1 MCVCVSVWECGGGKK
16 DKPDHIPWRDR
27 LRLISNALY
36 ERELSALS
44 DLPVSPLL
52 CLHLSLLFIFIFFF
66 PLTSTH
72 PSSTIPCISFIWL
85 SASFLR
91 IYQDFTLNCFLF
103 SFSLFLCLCTC
114 WGHSW
119 WNWNSCLTAKT
130 GALTRDFLTE
140 IKSFGLRLGDRVAIL
155 TQKDELIINKLG
167 WTVISNKTEHLFV
180 MMSTFFISGFLTQL
194 PNSVCDTIPHLFFQ
208 WWSACRPT
216 KSCCSFRN

>member
-1 MCVCVSVWECGGGKK
+1 MGGKK
-16 DKPDHIPWRDR
+16 DKPHHIPWRDR

-103 SFSLFLCLCTC
+103 FLALSLSLYM
-114 WGHSW
+114 
-119 WNWNSCLTAKT
+119 
-130 GALTRDFLTE
+130 
-140 IKSFGLRLGDRVAIL
+140 LRA
-155 TQKDELIINKLG
+155 
-167 WTVISNKTEHLFV
+167 FV
-180 MMSTFFISGFLTQL
+180 MKLKFLPYSQNRHIDSRFSRRNKIFWTLLGRSGCNF
-194 PNSVCDTIPHLFFQ
+194 DTK
-208 WWSACRPT
+208 R
-216 KSCCSFRN
+216 